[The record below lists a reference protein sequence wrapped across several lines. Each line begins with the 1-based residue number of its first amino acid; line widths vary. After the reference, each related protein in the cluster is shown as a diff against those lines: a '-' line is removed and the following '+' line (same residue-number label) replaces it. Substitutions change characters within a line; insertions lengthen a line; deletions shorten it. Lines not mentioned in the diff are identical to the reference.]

1 MKIADVAEFYSE
13 QGGGVRTYIHQKFEA
28 CLKHGHELTVI
39 APGASTYVEQRPGGQ
54 IAWVKAPR
62 IPVDHRYHLFVNS
75 KEAFEMLDRF
85 APDVVEGSSTWK
97 GGWIAAK
104 WPGKAVKSLILHQDP
119 VAVYPHT
126 LLERWVSTQ
135 NIDRGFGWF
144 WRYLRSLSK
153 EFDTSIVAGDWLADR
168 FASFGMAR
176 PHVVPFGVNKN
187 DFSPD
192 FANENRRTEM
202 LADCGITDPKANLL
216 VSVSR
221 HHPEK
226 RLSLLLKAFDQVRQS
241 RKVGLYL
248 IGDGPT
254 RRWVE
259 KAAAK
264 VPGVHVAGP
273 IKDRP
278 LLAQSMASADAMLHG
293 GAAETFGLVV
303 AEALCAGLPL
313 IVPDRGGAHD
323 LAEDSY
329 AISYKTG
336 DLEQCRNAIHKMLDS
351 NLPALHKAAHHAAER
366 KVVTMATHFERLFDH
381 YQQLVGGNA
390 ASEREAI

>member
-28 CLKHGHELTVI
+28 CREHGHELTVV

-62 IPVDHRYHLFVNS
+62 IPVDHRYHIFVS
-75 KEAFEMLDRF
+75 AREAFEALDHF
-85 APDVVEGSSTWK
+85 APDIVEGSSTWK

-104 WPGKAVKSLILHQDP
+104 WPGPAVKSLILHQDP

-126 LLERWVSTQ
+126 LLEHWISIQ

-144 WRYLRSLSK
+144 WRYLKSLGRN
-153 EFDTSIVAGDWLADR
+153 FDTSIVAGDWLADR
-168 FASFGMAR
+168 FAAFGMAR
-176 PHVVPFGVNKN
+176 PHVVPFGVNKA

-192 FANENRRTEM
+192 FASPKRRQEM
-202 LADCGITDPKANLL
+202 LSACGIEDPDAKLL
-216 VSVSR
+216 VAVSR

-226 RLSLLLKAFDQVRQS
+226 RLGLLLKAFDQVRQS
-241 RKVGLYL
+241 RTVGLYL

-264 VPGVHVAGP
+264 VAGVHVAGP

-313 IVPDRGGAHD
+313 IVPDRGGAAD
-323 LAEDSY
+323 LAGEAY
-329 AISYKTG
+329 AVSYKTG
-336 DLEQCRNAIHKMLDS
+336 DLEGCRSAIHEMLDRD
-351 NLPALHKAAHHAAER
+351 LPGMHRAARDAADQ
-366 KVVTMATHFERLFDH
+366 KVVTMATHFDRLFDH
-381 YQQLVGGNA
+381 YGSLLDNKAGG
-390 ASEREAI
+390 SG

>member
-28 CLKHGHELTVI
+28 CRKHGHELTVV
-39 APGASTYVEQRPGGQ
+39 APGARTFVEQRPGGQ

-75 KEAFEMLDRF
+75 REAFEMLDRF

-104 WPGKAVKSLILHQDP
+104 WPGNAVKSLILHQDP

-126 LLERWVSTQ
+126 LLERWIRTQ
-135 NIDRGFGWF
+135 NIDKGFGWF
-144 WRYLRSLSK
+144 WHYMRSLTK

-168 FASFGMAR
+168 FAGFGMKR
-176 PHVVPFGVNKN
+176 PHVVPFGVDKD
-187 DFSPD
+187 DFSPE
-192 FANENRRTEM
+192 FASATRRAEM
-202 LADCGITDPKANLL
+202 LRECGFEDPTASLL

-226 RLSLLLKAFDQVRQS
+226 RLGLLMKAFDRVRQS
-241 RKVGLYL
+241 RNVGLYL

-259 KAAAK
+259 KSAAK
-264 VPGVHVAGP
+264 VPGIYVAGP

-313 IVPDRGGAHD
+313 IVPDRGGAAD
-323 LAEDSY
+323 LAEESY
-329 AISYKTG
+329 AVSYKTG
-336 DLEQCRNAIHKMLDS
+336 DLEDCTQAIHEMLDKD
-351 NLPALHKAAHHAAER
+351 LPSLHRAAFDASQR
-366 KVVTMATHFERLFDH
+366 KVVTMATHFERLFEH
-381 YQQLVGGNA
+381 YGRL
-390 ASEREAI
+390 ASQKATPTA

>member
-28 CLKHGHELTVI
+28 CRRHGHELTIV

-62 IPVDHRYHLFVNS
+62 IPVDHRYHLFVKS
-75 KEAFEMLDRF
+75 KEAFEALDHF

-97 GGWIAAK
+97 GGWIAAQ
-104 WPGKAVKSLILHQDP
+104 WPGTAVKSLILHQDP

-126 LLERWVSTQ
+126 FLEKWISTQ

-144 WRYLRSLSK
+144 WRYLKSLNDK
-153 EFDTSIVAGDWLADR
+153 FDTSIVAGDWLADR

-176 PHVVPFGVNKN
+176 PHVVPFGVNKQ

-192 FANENRRTEM
+192 LASDDRRREM
-202 LADCGITDPKANLL
+202 LAACGIDDPNANLL
-216 VSVSR
+216 VAVSR

-226 RLSLLLKAFDQVRQS
+226 RLGTLLKAFDAVRQS
-241 RKVGLYL
+241 RSVGLFL

-254 RRWVE
+254 RRFVE
-259 KAAAK
+259 RAASK
-264 VPGVHVAGP
+264 VPGVFVAGP

-278 LLAQSMASADAMLHG
+278 LLAASMASADAMLHG

-313 IVPDRGGAHD
+313 IVPDRGGAAD
-323 LAEDSY
+323 LADPRY
-329 AISYKTG
+329 AVSYKTG
-336 DLEQCRNAIHKMLDS
+336 DMAACINAIHTMLDS
-351 NLPALHKAAHHAAER
+351 DLPTMHREATIAADR
-366 KVVTMATHFERLFDH
+366 KVVTMDTHFERLFDH
-381 YQQLVGGNA
+381 YGKLVSMRTNTA
-390 ASEREAI
+390 A

>member
-28 CLKHGHELTVI
+28 CLRHGHELTVV

-62 IPVDHRYHLFVNS
+62 IPVDHRYHLFIKS
-75 KEAFEMLDRF
+75 KEAFEALDHF

-97 GGWIAAK
+97 GGWIAAQ

-126 LLERWVSTQ
+126 LLEKWISTQ

-144 WRYLRSLSK
+144 WRYLKSLSDK
-153 EFDTSIVAGDWLADR
+153 FDTSIVAGDWLADR
-168 FASFGMAR
+168 FATFGMAR
-176 PHVVPFGVNKN
+176 PHVVPFGVNKQ

-192 FANENRRTEM
+192 LASDTRRQEM
-202 LADCGITDPKANLL
+202 LAACGIDDPDAKLL
-216 VSVSR
+216 VAVSR

-226 RLSLLLKAFDQVRQS
+226 RLGTLLRAFDAVRQS
-241 RKVGLYL
+241 RNVGLFL

-254 RRWVE
+254 RRFVE
-259 KAAAK
+259 RAAAK
-264 VPGVHVAGP
+264 VPGVFVAGP

-278 LLAQSMASADAMLHG
+278 LLAESMASSDAMLHG

-313 IVPDRGGAHD
+313 IVPDRGGAAD
-323 LAEDSY
+323 LADPRY
-329 AISYKTG
+329 AVSYKTG
-336 DLEQCRNAIHKMLDS
+336 DMAACITAIHTMLDS
-351 NLPALHKAAHHAAER
+351 DLPTMHREAKAAADT
-366 KVVTMATHFERLFDH
+366 KVVTMDTHFERLFDH
-381 YQQLVGGNA
+381 YEKLVSMRTNVA
-390 ASEREAI
+390 A

>member
-28 CLKHGHELTVI
+28 CLKHGHELTVV
-39 APGASTYVEQRPGGQ
+39 APGAATYVEQRPGGQ

-62 IPVDHRYHLFVNS
+62 IPVDHRYHLFTKS
-75 KEAFEMLDRF
+75 REAFEALDHF

-104 WPGKAVKSLILHQDP
+104 WPGTAVKSLILHQDP

-126 LLERWVSTQ
+126 LLEKWISTQ
-135 NIDRGFGWF
+135 KIDRGFGWF
-144 WRYLRSLSK
+144 WRYLKSLSDK
-153 EFDTSIVAGDWLADR
+153 FDTSIVAGDWLADR

-176 PHVVPFGVNKN
+176 PHVVPFGVNKQ
-187 DFSPD
+187 DFSPGLASD
-192 FANENRRTEM
+192 TRRSEM
-202 LADCGITDPKANLL
+202 LVACGIYDPYAKLL
-216 VSVSR
+216 VAVSR

-226 RLSLLLKAFDQVRQS
+226 RLGTLLRAFEAVR
-241 RKVGLYL
+241 RNRNVGLFL

-254 RRWVE
+254 RRFVE

-264 VPGVHVAGP
+264 VPGVFVAGP

-278 LLAQSMASADAMLHG
+278 LLAASMASADAMLHG

-313 IVPDRGGAHD
+313 IVPDRGGAAD
-323 LAEDSY
+323 LADPRY

-336 DLEQCRNAIHKMLDS
+336 DMAACTAAIHTMLDS
-351 NLPALHKAAHHAAER
+351 DLPVMHREAKAAADA
-366 KVVTMATHFERLFDH
+366 KVVTMDTHFERLFDH
-381 YQQLVGGNA
+381 YEKLVAAQVNA
-390 ASEREAI
+390 AA

>member
-28 CLKHGHELTVI
+28 CREHGHELTVV

-62 IPVDHRYHLFVNS
+62 IPVDHRYHIFVS
-75 KEAFEMLDRF
+75 AREAFEALDHF
-85 APDVVEGSSTWK
+85 APDIVEGSSTWK

-104 WPGKAVKSLILHQDP
+104 WPGPAVKSLILHQDP

-126 LLERWVSTQ
+126 LLERWVSIR

-144 WRYLRSLSK
+144 WRYLKSLSRN
-153 EFDTSIVAGDWLADR
+153 FDTSIVAGDWLADR
-168 FASFGMAR
+168 FAAFGMAR
-176 PHVVPFGVNKN
+176 PHVVPFGVNKD
-187 DFSPD
+187 DFSPG
-192 FANENRRTEM
+192 FASPERRREM
-202 LADCGITDPKANLL
+202 LSSCGIEDPDAKLL
-216 VSVSR
+216 VAVSR

-226 RLSLLLKAFDQVRQS
+226 RLGLLLKAFNQVRQS
-241 RKVGLYL
+241 RTVGLYL

-264 VPGVHVAGP
+264 VSGVHVAGP

-313 IVPDRGGAHD
+313 IVPDRGGAAD
-323 LAEDSY
+323 LADKAY
-329 AISYKTG
+329 AVSYKTG
-336 DLEQCRNAIHKMLDS
+336 DLVACRNAIHEMLDRD
-351 NLPALHKAAHHAAER
+351 LPAMHHAAREAADA
-366 KVVTMATHFERLFDH
+366 KVVTMATHFERLFNH
-381 YQQLVGGNA
+381 YGTLLANKACALG
-390 ASEREAI
+390 